1 MHQLCI
7 VNYRDEKLKQQRP
20 AVKKKIIK
28 SVITSYNKTNN
39 YASYQKPCNNT
50 NILITTRCCDFFTK
64 KNRHKLLLKVTDES
78 RTESMQFHK
87 ISYSTLFFSKI

>member
-1 MHQLCI
+1 MLQLCI

-50 NILITTRCCDFFTK
+50 DILITTRC
-64 KNRHKLLLKVTDES
+64 RHFLQRKPSQVCVEGSGRKPD
-78 RTESMQFHK
+78 
-87 ISYSTLFFSKI
+87 